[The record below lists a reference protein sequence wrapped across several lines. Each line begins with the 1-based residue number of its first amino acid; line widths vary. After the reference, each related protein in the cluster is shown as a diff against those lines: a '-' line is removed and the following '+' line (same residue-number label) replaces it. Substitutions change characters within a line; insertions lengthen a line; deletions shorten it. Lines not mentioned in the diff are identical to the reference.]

1 MNEGRLSVLTIGH
14 STHSLEAFVNLL
26 KAHTVGAV
34 ADIRS
39 TPYSRYSPH
48 FNRESL
54 RSALRRHQ
62 IRYVFLGRELG
73 ARSDDPACYEDGRV
87 QYRLLAQTELFHR
100 GIERVEAGS
109 NAYRIA
115 MMCAEKDPLDCHRAI
130 LVAPVLCRN
139 GTPVQ
144 HILPDGRLEDHEA
157 SITRLLATLGF
168 HTDNTFPQMQAAL
181 VEQALARQERKI
193 AFVAKQDHESVETRS

>member
-1 MNEGRLSVLTIGH
+1 MSEGQLSVLTIGH

-26 KAHTVGAV
+26 KTHSVGAV

-39 TPYSRYSPH
+39 TPYSGYSPH

-54 RSALRRHQ
+54 RRALRLHQ

-73 ARSDDPACYEDGRV
+73 ARSDDPSCFENGRV
-87 QYRLLAQTELFHR
+87 RYKRLARTESFRR
-100 GIERVEAGS
+100 GIERVESGS
-109 NAYRIA
+109 STYRIA
-115 MMCAEKDPLDCHRAI
+115 LMCAEKDPLDCHRAI
-130 LVAPVLCRN
+130 LVAPALCRN

-144 HILPDGRLEDHEA
+144 HILADGRLEDHES
-157 SITRLLATLGF
+157 SITRLLDSFGF
-168 HTDNTFPQMQAAL
+168 RTDNSFPQMQVDL

-193 AFVAKQDHESVETRS
+193 AFVARQHYDAEETRP